1 MCTSI
6 SYTTK
11 DHYFGRNLDMECSY
25 GEKVIITPRN
35 YPFKFKHLRENN
47 EHFAMIGIG
56 ITKDDYPLY
65 YEATNEKGLSMAGLS
80 FKTSAVYNDFDIDKE
95 NVCVFELIP
104 YILGNCS
111 TVDEARERLEKIS
124 IVSTPFNEELET
136 AELHWM
142 ISDRDYSITV
152 ECVQD
157 GLKIYYN
164 PVHVLTNNP
173 EFPMQMFNL
182 NNYMSLTREEP
193 ETRFAEGFDFNKY
206 SRGMGAIGLP
216 GDLSSMSRFVRAA
229 FTRLNS
235 VCGDTEDDSISQFF
249 HILQSVSQSNGCA
262 RVGDTFEKTVYS
274 SCYNTD
280 KGILY
285 YNTYNNNQLSAV
297 DINRENLDN
306 NQLIIYNLINEQNIN
321 FHN

>member
-11 DHYFGRNLDMECSY
+11 DHYFGRNLDMECSF
-25 GEKVIITPRN
+25 GEKIIITPKN
-35 YPFKFKHLRENN
+35 YSFKFKHLRENN

-111 TVDEARERLEKIS
+111 TVDEARERLEIIN
-124 IVSTPFNEELET
+124 IVSTPFNEELQT
-136 AELHWM
+136 TELHWM

-206 SRGMGAIGLP
+206 SRGMGAFGLP

-235 VCGDTEDDSISQFF
+235 VCDDTEDDSISQFF

-262 RVGDTFEKTVYS
+262 RAGDTFEKTIYS
-274 SCYNTD
+274 SCCNTD
-280 KGILY
+280 KGIFY
-285 YNTYNNNQLSAV
+285 YTTYHNNQISAI
-297 DINRENLDN
+297 DIHRENLDN
-306 NQLIIYNLINEQNIN
+306 NQLIIYNLVNEQNIN

>member
-11 DHYFGRNLDMECSY
+11 DHYFGRNLDMECSF
-25 GEKVIITPRN
+25 GEKVVITPKN
-35 YPFKFKHLRENN
+35 YPFRFKHLRENN

-56 ITKDDYPLY
+56 IIKDDFPLY

-95 NVCVFELIP
+95 NICVFELIP

-111 TVDEARERLEKIS
+111 TVDEARKRFEKIN
-124 IVSTPFNEELET
+124 IVSTPFNEEMET

-173 EFPMQMFNL
+173 EFPMQIFNL

-235 VCGDTEDDSISQFF
+235 ICGESENDSISQFF
-249 HILQSVSQSNGCA
+249 HILQSISQSDGCA
-262 RVGDTFEKTVYS
+262 RVGDTFEKTIYS
-274 SCYNTD
+274 SCCNTD
-280 KGILY
+280 KGIFYYTTY
-285 YNTYNNNQLSAV
+285 YNNQISAI
-297 DINRENLDN
+297 DIYRENLDN
-306 NQLIIYNLINEQNIN
+306 NKLIIYNLINEQNIY

>member
-6 SYTTK
+6 SLTTK

-25 GEKVIITPRN
+25 DEKVIITPRN
-35 YPFKFKHLRENN
+35 YPLKFRHLREFD
-47 EHFAMIGIG
+47 EHFAMVGIG
-56 ITKDDYPLY
+56 ISVNDYPLY

-80 FKTSAVYNDFDIDKE
+80 FRTSAVYNDFDIDKE

-104 YILGNCS
+104 YILARCS
-111 TVDEARERLEKIS
+111 TVDETREFLDNIN
-124 IVSTPFNEELET
+124 IVSTAFNDELET

-157 GLKIYYN
+157 GLKVYYN

-173 EFPMQMFNL
+173 EFPMQIFNL
-182 NNYMSLTREEP
+182 NNYMNLTREEP
-193 ETRFAEGFDFNKY
+193 ETRFAEGFDLNKY

-216 GDLSSMSRFVRAA
+216 GDLSSMSRFVRGA

-235 VCGDTEDDSISQFF
+235 VCGESESESISQFF
-249 HILQSVSQSNGCA
+249 HILQTVSQTNGCA
-262 RVGDTFEKTVYS
+262 RVRDTFEKTLYS
-274 SCYNTD
+274 SCCNTD
-280 KGILY
+280 KGIFY
-285 YNTYNNNQLSAV
+285 YTTYNNNQISAI
-297 DINRENLDN
+297 DIHRENLDN
-306 NQLIIYNLINEQNIN
+306 NNLIIYNLNNEQIIN
-321 FHN
+321 YQN

>member
-6 SYTTK
+6 SLTTK

-35 YPFKFKHLRENN
+35 YPFKFKHLRENQN
-47 EHFAMIGIG
+47 HLAMIGIG
-56 ITKDDYPLY
+56 INVDDYPLY

-80 FKTSAVYNDFDIDKE
+80 FKTSAVYNDFNIDKE
-95 NVCVFELIP
+95 NICVFELIP
-104 YILGNCS
+104 YVLGNCS
-111 TVDEARERLEKIS
+111 SVDEARELLDNINV
-124 IVSTPFNEELET
+124 VSTPFNDELET

-142 ISDRDYSITV
+142 LSDRDYSITV
-152 ECVQD
+152 ECVQES
-157 GLKIYYN
+157 LKVYYN

-173 EFPMQMFNL
+173 EFPMQIFNL
-182 NNYMSLTREEP
+182 NNYMNLTREEP
-193 ETRFAEGFDFNKY
+193 ETRFAEGFDLNKY

-235 VCGDTEDDSISQFF
+235 VCDDSESESISQFF
-249 HILQSVSQSNGCA
+249 HILQTVSQTNGCA
-262 RVGDTFEKTVYS
+262 RVGDTFEKTLYS
-274 SCYNTD
+274 SCCNAD
-280 KGILY
+280 KGIFY
-285 YNTYNNNQLSAV
+285 YTTYNNNQISAV

-306 NQLIIYNLINEQNIN
+306 NQLILYNLINEQNVN
-321 FHN
+321 YQN